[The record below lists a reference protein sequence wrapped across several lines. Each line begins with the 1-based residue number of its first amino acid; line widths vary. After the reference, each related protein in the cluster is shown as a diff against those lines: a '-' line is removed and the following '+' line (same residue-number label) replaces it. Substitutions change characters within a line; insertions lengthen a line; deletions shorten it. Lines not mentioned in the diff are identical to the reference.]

1 MKKLEINTN
10 SQTNYGDP
18 FPQQKGLFLK
28 FDNLTI
34 KWEKQILKENQNQS
48 ETQTF
53 EFPINTSIE
62 KHILKMKTLNNPT
75 KLQNKLVLLNE
86 KKPKSQNFNHYTIIS
101 FNSHTGCYARK
112 EQRTQELIWVL
123 LNIIKHKQRFFTL
136 DWFYPKGHDH
146 IIIRRKEKQRRFL
159 LKKKGVAL
167 TVSPNENAGIE
178 VSM

>member
-1 MKKLEINTN
+1 
-10 SQTNYGDP
+10 
-18 FPQQKGLFLK
+18 
-28 FDNLTI
+28 
-34 KWEKQILKENQNQS
+34 
-48 ETQTF
+48 
-53 EFPINTSIE
+53 
-62 KHILKMKTLNNPT
+62 MKTLNNPT